1 MCLFTATVAAM
12 YYSYYMLPDGT
23 YCLAPPPPGIDV
35 ATYYNALP
43 AGVTVSSTTG
53 VATVPPPPGTT
64 PPPPP
69 DTTDSSSALTSTTTS
84 TRYQILICCLIG
96 GVSFLHFNMK
106 YLVRVLL
113 LVTPQYHLPM
123 FIQLWLS
130 PFWSL
135 ILYMVIV
142 SHLLWWFCMMENEV
156 ILTG

>member
-1 MCLFTATVAAM
+1 M

-69 DTTDSSSALTSTTTS
+69 ETTDSSSGLTSTTTS
-84 TRYQILICCLIG
+84 TRYHIQICLLVG
-96 GVSFLHFNMK
+96 WVSFLHFSMK
-106 YLVRVLL
+106 YSVRVLL
-113 LVTPQYHLPM
+113 LVIPQ
-123 FIQLWLS
+123 
-130 PFWSL
+130 
-135 ILYMVIV
+135 
-142 SHLLWWFCMMENEV
+142 
-156 ILTG
+156 

>member
-1 MCLFTATVAAM
+1 M

-69 DTTDSSSALTSTTTS
+69 DTADSSSGLTSTTTS
-84 TRYQILICCLIG
+84 TRYHIQIWVEG
-96 GVSFLHFNMK
+96 S
-106 YLVRVLL
+106 
-113 LVTPQYHLPM
+113 
-123 FIQLWLS
+123 LS
-130 PFWSL
+130 CS
-135 ILYMVIV
+135 
-142 SHLLWWFCMMENEV
+142 SR
-156 ILTG
+156 